1 MSRVPRRGALL
12 AAALLALAACSV
24 TPVELPL
31 KPSQTNEERRTVDYR
46 PDRPMI
52 ILSFSGGGSRA
63 TALAAAVTARLD
75 RITYDTPSGKRRLSQ
90 DVALV
95 SSVSGGSVFAAWIG
109 LYGFDHDRIVAFERK
124 IGTFDGIGYLTGR
137 ALNPFTWVELA
148 ATRRTRIDV
157 LQDMLGR
164 FLDTNA
170 TLATFNQ
177 PGKPVVVLNASDMT
191 AGEVFSFTPGT
202 LDDMCLSFDDVPVV
216 VAVSASAA
224 VPVAF
229 PPVLLKDSA
238 WFGCPGQR
246 RPAGDWRTPLVVDGG
261 AYANIEAFRTARYRA
276 SLRADRLAYREPYYV
291 RLLDGGLA
299 DNLGLTAA
307 RRILMD
313 PSSPAY
319 IYDALGEGRLR
330 RVVVISVNAR
340 SDVRSDLDKSDERT
354 TISEMIG
361 AVTDVPIESTTANV
375 AAAFRGFVGSLMND
389 RDTLRREGRTPDFT
403 LYPVEIDFDELPTA
417 TPQQIAERDRVKA
430 IATSWTISPQEVD
443 LLDKVAGELLW
454 RHPCFN
460 ALIGDIKASGEREAV
475 PPANIRCP
483 QQ

>member
-1 MSRVPRRGALL
+1 MTPIMLRGVVQ
-12 AAALLALAACSV
+12 AAAILALAACSV
-24 TPVELPL
+24 APVDLPL
-31 KPSQTNEERRTVDYR
+31 KPSQANEERRTVAYQ

-75 RITYDTPSGKRRLSQ
+75 RITYDTAAGRRRLSQ
-90 DVALV
+90 DVAVV

-109 LYGFDHDRIVAFERK
+109 LYGFDHDKVVAFERK
-124 IGTFDGIGYLTGR
+124 IGDFDGIGYLVGR
-137 ALNPFTWVELA
+137 AANPFTWADLA
-148 ATRRTRIDV
+148 LTRRTRIDV

-164 FLDTNA
+164 FLDTDA
-170 TLATFNQ
+170 TLAAFNQ
-177 PGKPVVVLNASDMT
+177 PGKPLVVLNASDMT

-202 LDDMCLSFDDVPVV
+202 LDDMCLSFDDLPVV

-229 PPVLLKDSA
+229 SPVLLKNES
-238 WFGCPGQR
+238 WFGCQGQR
-246 RPAGDWRTPLVVDGG
+246 RPAGDWRTPLLTDGG

-276 SLRADRLAYREPYYV
+276 SLRADRLAYRDPKYV

-307 RRILMD
+307 RRVIID
-313 PSSPAY
+313 PASPAY
-319 IYDALGEGRLR
+319 VYDALSTGRLR
-330 RVVVISVNAR
+330 RLVVISVNAR
-340 SDVRSDLDKSDERT
+340 SDVRSDLDTSDERT
-354 TISEMIG
+354 SIAEMVG
-361 AVTDVPIESTTANV
+361 AVTSVPIDATTANV

-389 RDTLRREGRTPDFT
+389 RDTMRRSGMAAPFT
-403 LYPVEIDFDELPTA
+403 LYPVEIDFDELPTRTA
-417 TPQQIAERDRVKA
+417 AETADRDKVKA
-430 IATSWTISPQEVD
+430 IATSWTISPADVQ
-443 LLDKVAGELLW
+443 LIDKVAGELLW

-460 ALIGDIKASGEREAV
+460 ALIDDLKASGEREAAA
-475 PPANIRCP
+475 PPGIRCP